1 MSGDRIPSADLLVG
15 RRVLEELSRASIL
28 SDWQWNEQHQK
39 WVLHCQ
45 LRAEV
50 LSGGLVPE
58 VTEWFVLVSDAYPWG
73 EIVFYPAKA
82 RGLIGTFPHQ
92 KYNSDGP
99 ADQLWREGE
108 LCLKTG
114 IHLLGRHGQNSEPYD
129 AYQRLLWHF
138 ERALKWLQLA
148 SHNELLKPGDSF
160 ELPSFPVGHASV
172 VVFSEGRDSFE
183 RWQETEQRAGVVEL
197 FRYKAEPDL
206 WVIKSFTDANGKP
219 IHQIDWGTN
228 LTKKSDSVVRGIWV
242 RLDTLPV
249 VRPWQAPTTW
259 GELRA
264 TARAQGVDIDALL
277 QPVTRS
283 IRDGVKHFLLMGFPI
298 PAVVG
303 QPPCQMH
310 WQATMLPVLSWKDQ
324 TANGFRPNETGY
336 WQRDKTALLQNRSE
350 LAWSVAQNW
359 HQDEILSRGK
369 LPNELSSKHVLLI
382 GCGALGAPIAEMLV
396 RAGVRYLTIVDP
408 DKLAIGN
415 LVRHPLTLNNLGA
428 SKAMASAKRLNNAS
442 PYAVIEAID
451 SGFPPL
457 NDEHVARIQ
466 GCDLIIDCTGD
477 DEVIHNLAA
486 FAWHGSKTFFSV
498 SLGYKAKRLFC
509 YASNGNSFPEPDFR
523 SAVAPWLET
532 ERSEIGDADF
542 PREGVGCW
550 HPIFPARI
558 DDVWM
563 LASMAIK
570 HIVSMITM
578 AEPPC
583 GLIVFE
589 QIEDGGLC
597 SGIRRV
603 SNGVA
608 DEL

>member
-1 MSGDRIPSADLLVG
+1 MSDDRTPSADLLAG
-15 RRVLEELSRASIL
+15 RRALEELSRASIL
-28 SDWQWNEQHQK
+28 SDLQWNEQHQK
-39 WVLHCQ
+39 WLLHCQ
-45 LRAEV
+45 LRADV
-50 LSGGLVPE
+50 LSGGLVSE
-58 VTEWFVLVSDAYPWG
+58 VTEWFVLVSDTYPWG
-73 EIVFYPAKA
+73 NIVFYPAKTK
-82 RGLIGTFPHQ
+82 GLVGTFPHQ

-99 ADQLWREGE
+99 VDQLWREGE

-114 IHLLGRHGQNSEPYD
+114 IHLLGRHSQDNEPYD

-138 ERALKWLQLA
+138 ERALKWLELA
-148 SHNELLKPGDSF
+148 SHNELLKPGDPF
-160 ELPSFPVGHASV
+160 ELPSFPVGHPSV
-172 VVFSEGRDSFE
+172 VAFSECQDSFQ
-183 RWQETEQRAGVVEL
+183 RWQETKQRAGVVEL

-206 WVIKSFTDANGKP
+206 WVIKSFTDANGRP

-228 LTKKSDSVVRGIWV
+228 LKKKSDSVVRGIWA

-277 QPVTRS
+277 QPVTKF
-283 IRDGVKHFLLMGFPI
+283 IRDGVKHFLLIGFPI

-303 QPPCQMH
+303 QPPWQMH

-324 TANGFRPNETGY
+324 AENGFRPNEMGY
-336 WQRDKTALLQNRSE
+336 WQRDKTALLKNRTE

-369 LPNELSSKHVLLI
+369 LPDELASRQVLLI

-396 RAGVRYLTIVDP
+396 RAGVRRLTIVDP
-408 DKLAIGN
+408 DELAIGN
-415 LVRHPLTLNNLGA
+415 LVRHPFTLKNLGT
-428 SKAMASAKRLNNAS
+428 SKALTGTKRLNNAS
-442 PYAVIEAID
+442 PYAVVEAID
-451 SGFPPL
+451 SAFPPSIE
-457 NDEHVARIQ
+457 EHVARIQ

-486 FAWHGSKTFFSV
+486 FAWHGVKTFFSV

-509 YASNGNSFPEPDFR
+509 YMAKGNSFPELDFR
-523 SAVAPWLET
+523 RAIAPWLET

-550 HPIFPARI
+550 HPVFPARI
-558 DDVWM
+558 DDAWM
-563 LASMAIK
+563 LASVAIK
-570 HIVSMITM
+570 YIVSIATL
-578 AEPPC
+578 AESPC
-583 GLIVFE
+583 ELAVFE
-589 QIEDGGLC
+589 QIEDGGFY
-597 SGIRRV
+597 SGIRKV
-603 SNGVA
+603 SNGVSN
-608 DEL
+608 DL